1 MRIEIKRLF
10 RQLQRT
16 LLRGDL
22 SNQQKRLLDYHYAHF
37 CNLCSYE
44 FEFGEPDKQ
53 VTLMQ
58 MRNEIDT
65 LYFSQVE
72 TQAS

>member
-10 RQLQRT
+10 RELQST

-22 SNQQKRLLDYHYAHF
+22 SNKQQRLLGIHYAHF

-53 VTLMQ
+53 VTILQ

-65 LYFSQVE
+65 LYHQ
-72 TQAS
+72 

>member
-10 RQLQRT
+10 RQLQST

-22 SNQQKRLLDYHYAHF
+22 SNQQQKLLKYHYTHF

-44 FEFGEPDKQ
+44 FEFGEVDKQ
-53 VTLMQ
+53 VTVLQ
-58 MRNEIDT
+58 MRNEIDS
-65 LYFSQVE
+65 LYHQ
-72 TQAS
+72 Q

>member
-10 RQLQRT
+10 KQLQKI
-16 LLRGDL
+16 LLKGDL
-22 SNQQKRLLDYHYAHF
+22 SIQQKRLLDIHYGHF

-44 FEFGEPDKQ
+44 FEYGEPDKQ

-65 LYFSQVE
+65 LYHQK
-72 TQAS
+72 

>member
-10 RQLQRT
+10 RELQST
-16 LLRGDL
+16 LLRSDL
-22 SNQQKRLLDYHYAHF
+22 NNKQKRLLNIHYGHF

-44 FEFGEPDKQ
+44 YEFGEPDKQ

-58 MRNEIDT
+58 MRNEIDS
-65 LYFSQVE
+65 LYHN
-72 TQAS
+72 

>member
-10 RQLQRT
+10 RELQST
-16 LLRGDL
+16 LLRSDL
-22 SNQQKRLLDYHYAHF
+22 NNKQKRLLNIHYGHF

-44 FEFGEPDKQ
+44 YEFGEPDKQ

-58 MRNEIDT
+58 MRNEIDS
-65 LYFSQVE
+65 LYHQ
-72 TQAS
+72 Q

>member
-10 RQLQRT
+10 RQLQST
-16 LLRGDL
+16 LLRGYL
-22 SNQQKRLLDYHYAHF
+22 SNQQKRLLDIHYGHF

-53 VTLMQ
+53 VTVLQ
-58 MRNEIDT
+58 MRNEIDS
-65 LYFSQVE
+65 LYHQ
-72 TQAS
+72 Q